1 MGTRFRFLAG
11 VVVPVLLLT
20 LSACTTSSSS
30 TPSGTGA
37 LFVATQGDSSVSAY
51 TIDLTAGTISANG
64 ASVPTGSVPSAMILA
79 PSGSALFVANN
90 GTNDIS
96 AYSVKSDGTLTAAAT
111 TPTGGMTPL
120 SMAMDSAGHFLF
132 VANQGLQVDPASGT
146 ISVFAVQDAT
156 LTAVPGSP
164 FRVAELGASSG
175 TGPAGVAVTPDA
187 KFLYVSNQFD
197 STVSTFSVDASGV
210 LTRGSVVSV
219 GTTPSALAITPNG
232 GFLYVANSSTLSGFA
247 ICNQVVTSCND
258 PTAPDGT
265 LTALTGSPFS
275 SGLGPVSI
283 VAAPS
288 GKFLFVVDR
297 LSNQV
302 SEYKVATGTGV
313 LTANTQATISTAA
326 NPVWAAIRAGTT
338 TDATTGGTTNYLY
351 VAELGA
357 SSISIYTFD
366 STVGTL
372 GRVGPPITI
381 TGGQPAALAAE

>member
-1 MGTRFRFLAG
+1 
-11 VVVPVLLLT
+11 
-20 LSACTTSSSS
+20 
-30 TPSGTGA
+30 

-51 TIDLTAGTISANG
+51 TIDLSAGTLTANG
-64 ASVPTGSVPSAMILA
+64 KGVATGSTPSAMVLA
-79 PSGSALFVANN
+79 PSGSALFVANS

-96 AYSVKSDGTLTAAAT
+96 SYSVKSDGTLTAGST

-120 SMAMDSAGHFLF
+120 SISMDSAGHFLF
-132 VANQGLQVDPASGT
+132 VANQGLQIDPASGT
-146 ISVFAVQDAT
+146 ISVFAVQDAA

-175 TGPAGVAVTPDA
+175 TGPAGVAVTPDG

-197 STVSTFSVDASGV
+197 GTVTSFSVNASGV
-210 LTRGSVVSV
+210 LTRGLVVPV
-219 GTTPSALAITPNG
+219 GTAPSGLAITPNG
-232 GFLYVANSSTLSGFA
+232 GFLYVANSSTVSGFA
-247 ICNQVVTSCND
+247 ICNQIVTSCND
-258 PTAPDGT
+258 PTAPDGV

-302 SEYKVATGTGV
+302 SQYKIATGTGV
-313 LTANTQATISTAA
+313 LTANTQATISTGA
-326 NPVWAAIRAGTT
+326 NPVWAALRVGTT
-338 TDATTGGTTNYLY
+338 TDATTGGTTNFLY

-372 GRVGPPITI
+372 GRVGPPISV
-381 TGGQPAALAAE
+381 TGGQPSAVAAE